1 MRIFLILL
9 ILFFSKNVLS
19 NSLFDSDFYVL
30 DFKSDDIENDK
41 LIKIRDIKFKSINKI
56 FNNILI
62 ENDYK
67 FIKRK
72 IDENLINT
80 FIKNI
85 IIEDEKIINDNY
97 YSKINVNYNKN
108 SIIFFLRKLNLS
120 YVENLPSQMLIIVFE
135 RNLLKETFL
144 SKTDL
149 HYEYLMNINNSFFK
163 IPKLDINDKYLLS
176 NININK
182 NYIKNLDKIVE
193 KYSSSNTILLL
204 VDNKKNKIQYD
215 IYLYSDNDLSNI
227 LSLEYSKYDFNNL
240 FSNIEYSI
248 LNEWKIKNRIQNRD
262 INKTYCEIRYYNLRE
277 LKEIRKY
284 LNIISIIKNIKL
296 KKISY
301 KVNYYDIL
309 YYGNDNN
316 LINLFKLNK
325 LNLKFNNDIC
335 KISLK

>member
-1 MRIFLILL
+1 M
-9 ILFFSKNVLS
+9 
-19 NSLFDSDFYVL
+19 SLYF
-30 DFKSDDIENDK
+30 
-41 LIKIRDIKFKSINKI
+41 
-56 FNNILI
+56 
-62 ENDYK
+62 
-67 FIKRK
+67 
-72 IDENLINT
+72 
-80 FIKNI
+80 
-85 IIEDEKIINDNY
+85 
-97 YSKINVNYNKN
+97 
-108 SIIFFLRKLNLS
+108 
-120 YVENLPSQMLIIVFE
+120 
-135 RNLLKETFL
+135 
-144 SKTDL
+144 
-149 HYEYLMNINNSFFK
+149 
-163 IPKLDINDKYLLS
+163 
-176 NININK
+176 
-182 NYIKNLDKIVE
+182 VE

-248 LNEWKIKNRIQNRD
+248 LNEWKIKNKIQNRD
-262 INKTYCEIRYYNLRE
+262 INKTYCEIKYYNLGE

-284 LNIISIIKNIKL
+284 LNNVSIIKDIKL

-325 LNLKFNNDIC
+325 LNLKFNNNIC

>member
-19 NSLFDSDFYVL
+19 NSLFDSDFYEV
-30 DFKSDDIENDK
+30 DFKSNNIENDK

-80 FIKNI
+80 FIKKI

-97 YSKINVNYNKN
+97 YSKIKVNYNKN

-135 RNLLKETFL
+135 KNLLKETFL
-144 SKTDL
+144 SKTDI

-176 NININK
+176 NININN
-182 NYIKNLDKIVE
+182 NYITNLDNIVE
-193 KYSSSNTILLL
+193 KYSSSNTILLF

-240 FSNIEYSI
+240 FFNIEYSI

-284 LNIISIIKNIKL
+284 LNNVSIIKNIKL

-325 LNLKFNNDIC
+325 LNLKFNNNIC

>member
-19 NSLFDSDFYVL
+19 NSLFDSDFYEVN
-30 DFKSDDIENDK
+30 FKSNNIENDK

-97 YSKINVNYNKN
+97 YSKIKVNYNKN

-176 NININK
+176 NININN
-182 NYIKNLDKIVE
+182 NYITNLDKIVK
-193 KYSSSNTILLL
+193 KYSSSNTILLF
-204 VDNKKNKIQYD
+204 VDNKKNIIQYD
-215 IYLYSDNDLSNI
+215 IYLYSNNDLSPI
-227 LSLEYSKYDFNNL
+227 LTLEYLKYDFNNL
-240 FSNIEYSI
+240 FSNAKNTI

-284 LNIISIIKNIKL
+284 LNNISIIKNIKL

-325 LNLKFNNDIC
+325 LNLKFNNNIC

>member
-19 NSLFDSDFYVL
+19 NSLFDSDFYEV
-30 DFKSDDIENDK
+30 DFKSNNIENDK

-85 IIEDEKIINDNY
+85 IIEDEKIINNNY
-97 YSKINVNYNKN
+97 YSKIKVNYNKN

-120 YVENLPSQMLIIVFE
+120 YVENLPTQMLIIVFE
-135 RNLLKETFL
+135 KNLLKETFL
-144 SKTDL
+144 SKNDI
-149 HYEYLMNINNSFFK
+149 HYEYLININDSFFK

-176 NININK
+176 NININN
-182 NYIKNLDKIVE
+182 NYITNLDKIVK
-193 KYSSSNTILLL
+193 KYSSSNTILLF
-204 VDNKKNKIQYD
+204 VDNKKNIIQYD
-215 IYLYSDNDLSNI
+215 IYLYSNNDLSPV
-227 LSLEYSKYDFNNL
+227 LTLEYLKYDFNNL
-240 FSNIEYSI
+240 FSNAKNTI
-248 LNEWKIKNRIQNRD
+248 LNEWKIKNRIQNKN
-262 INKTYCEIRYYNLRE
+262 INKTFCEIRYYNLRE
-277 LKEIRKY
+277 LKEIKKY
-284 LNIISIIKNIKL
+284 LNNISIIKNIKL

-325 LNLKFNNDIC
+325 LNLKFNNNIC

>member
-9 ILFFSKNVLS
+9 ILFFSKNLLS
-19 NSLFDSDFYVL
+19 NSLFDSDFYEVN
-30 DFKSDDIENDK
+30 FKSNNIENDK

-97 YSKINVNYNKN
+97 YSKIKVNYNKN
-108 SIIFFLRKLNLS
+108 SIILFLRKLNLS

-144 SKTDL
+144 SKTDI

-176 NININK
+176 NININN
-182 NYIKNLDKIVE
+182 NYIKNLDNIVE

-284 LNIISIIKNIKL
+284 LNNVSIIKNINL

-325 LNLKFNNDIC
+325 LNLKFNNNIC

>member
-19 NSLFDSDFYVL
+19 NSLFDSDFYEVN
-30 DFKSDDIENDK
+30 FKSNNIENDK

-85 IIEDEKIINDNY
+85 IIEDEKIINNNY
-97 YSKINVNYNKN
+97 YSKIKVNYNKN

-135 RNLLKETFL
+135 KNLLKETFL
-144 SKTDL
+144 SKTDI

-176 NININK
+176 NININN
-182 NYIKNLDKIVE
+182 NYITNLDNIVE
-193 KYSSSNTILLL
+193 KYSSSNTILLF

-284 LNIISIIKNIKL
+284 LNNISIIKNIKL

-325 LNLKFNNDIC
+325 LNLKFNNNIC

>member
-19 NSLFDSDFYVL
+19 NSLFDSDFYEVN
-30 DFKSDDIENDK
+30 FKSNNIENDK

-97 YSKINVNYNKN
+97 YSKIKVNYNKN

-176 NININK
+176 NININN
-182 NYIKNLDKIVE
+182 NYITNLDNIVE

-284 LNIISIIKNIKL
+284 LNNISIIKNIKL

-325 LNLKFNNDIC
+325 LNLKFNNNIC

>member
-19 NSLFDSDFYVL
+19 NSLFDSDFYEVN
-30 DFKSDDIENDK
+30 FKSNNIENDK

-85 IIEDEKIINDNY
+85 IIEDEKIINNNY
-97 YSKINVNYNKN
+97 YSKIKVNYNKN

-120 YVENLPSQMLIIVFE
+120 YVENLPTQMLIIVFE
-135 RNLLKETFL
+135 KNLLKETFL
-144 SKTDL
+144 SKNDI
-149 HYEYLMNINNSFFK
+149 HYEYLININDSFFK

-176 NININK
+176 NININN
-182 NYIKNLDKIVE
+182 NYITNLDNIVE
-193 KYSSSNTILLL
+193 KYSSSNTILLF
-204 VDNKKNKIQYD
+204 VDNQKNIIQYD
-215 IYLYSDNDLSNI
+215 IYLYSNNDLSPI
-227 LSLEYSKYDFNNL
+227 LTLQYLKYDFNNL
-240 FSNIEYSI
+240 FYNVKNMI
-248 LNEWKIKNRIQNRD
+248 LNEWKIKNRIQNKN
-262 INKTYCEIRYYNLRE
+262 INKTFCEIRYYNLRE

-284 LNIISIIKNIKL
+284 LNNVSIIKNIKL

-325 LNLKFNNDIC
+325 LNLKFNNNIC

>member
-9 ILFFSKNVLS
+9 ILFFSKNVLP
-19 NSLFDSDFYVL
+19 NSLFDSDFYEVN
-30 DFKSDDIENDK
+30 FKSNNIENDK

-85 IIEDEKIINDNY
+85 IIEDEKIINNNY
-97 YSKINVNYNKN
+97 YSKIKVNYNKN

-120 YVENLPSQMLIIVFE
+120 YVENLPNQMLIIVFE

-176 NININK
+176 NININN
-182 NYIKNLDKIVE
+182 NYIKNLDNIVE

-284 LNIISIIKNIKL
+284 LNNISIIKNIKL

-325 LNLKFNNDIC
+325 LNLKFNNNIC

>member
-19 NSLFDSDFYVL
+19 NSLFDSDFYEVY
-30 DFKSDDIENDK
+30 FKSNNIENDK

-97 YSKINVNYNKN
+97 YSKIKVNYNKN

-176 NININK
+176 NININN
-182 NYIKNLDKIVE
+182 NYIKNLDNIVE

-277 LKEIRKY
+277 LKEIKKY
-284 LNIISIIKNIKL
+284 LNNISIIKNIKL

-325 LNLKFNNDIC
+325 LNLKFNNNIC

>member
-19 NSLFDSDFYVL
+19 NSLFDSDFYEVN
-30 DFKSDDIENDK
+30 FKSNNIENDK

-97 YSKINVNYNKN
+97 YSKIKVNYNKN

-135 RNLLKETFL
+135 KNLLKETFL
-144 SKTDL
+144 SKTDI

-176 NININK
+176 NININN
-182 NYIKNLDKIVE
+182 NYIKNLDNIVE

-284 LNIISIIKNIKL
+284 LNNISIIKNINL

-325 LNLKFNNDIC
+325 LNLKFNNNIC